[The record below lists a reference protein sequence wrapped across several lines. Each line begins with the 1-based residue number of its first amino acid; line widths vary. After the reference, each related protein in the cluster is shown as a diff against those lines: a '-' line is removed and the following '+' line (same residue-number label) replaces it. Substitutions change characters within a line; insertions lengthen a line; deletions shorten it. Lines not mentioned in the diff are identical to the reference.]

1 MNCKVHKY
9 DVVKTPQGNIFKLIK
24 LSKKNSSDKELYI
37 SEVKKNYKKG

>member
-24 LSKKNSSDKELYI
+24 LSKNSSDKELYI
-37 SEVKKNYKKG
+37 SEVEKL